1 MCMKQSGDRKAFG
14 KYHDIMVLFLG
25 FFLTTIVGGYL
36 SYSWQT
42 RSAEFQINAEQKRY
56 EIQAATKVFEEIS
69 SLMDKRLYRMRR
81 INMGLG
87 NKVDSEVMDIRWTH
101 YRETLFEWNEN
112 LNRNLA
118 LTQIYFGQEAR
129 NILQHN
135 IQTKFINLG
144 RMLESGRVF
153 KGGNNTYEKRQ
164 LVADDLNNYIYT
176 FDLMLIKNIQNGSIG
191 SFMGKE

>member
-1 MCMKQSGDRKAFG
+1 MKQSRDRKAFG
-14 KYHDIMVLFLG
+14 KYHDIVVLFIV

-36 SYSWQT
+36 SYSWQA
-42 RSAEFQINAEQKRY
+42 RSAEFQINAEKKRY
-56 EIQAATKVFEEIS
+56 EIQAATKVFEKIS

>member
-1 MCMKQSGDRKAFG
+1 MKQSGDRKAFG